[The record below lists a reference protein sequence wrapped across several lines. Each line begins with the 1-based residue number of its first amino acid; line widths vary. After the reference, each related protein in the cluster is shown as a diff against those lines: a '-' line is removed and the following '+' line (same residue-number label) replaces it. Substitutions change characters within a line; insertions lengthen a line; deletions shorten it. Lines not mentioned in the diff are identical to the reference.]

1 MDATRQNKIDRLI
14 QKVLGEIFQLKSR
27 SLFDGAMITVTR
39 VNVTKDLSL
48 ARVYLSLF
56 ATKDQQA
63 LIVKIKA
70 SSKEI
75 KRELAAKV
83 KNQLRLMPELEYFL
97 DDSLD
102 YIENIDKLHSL
113 FNHVHLRWIFIV
125 NYKSAH

>member
-102 YIENIDKLHSL
+102 YIENIDKLL
-113 FNHVHLRWIFIV
+113 
-125 NYKSAH
+125 KQ